1 MAVNRYFNNYPSQE
15 RINNEHLLMEDL
27 IVESIQIMGH
37 NVYYIPR
44 ESFDEGDMIFG
55 EYKNS
60 AFKKA
65 YLIEAYLLNVG
76 GHEGQQ
82 DFFSKFGLE
91 IRDNDNFVISRRSVR
106 SIMPGSIRQR
116 PQEGDLVYVPI
127 LHKMFEVKFVEH
139 EVMFH
144 QIGKKLPYVYEL
156 KCEAFRASQEQIATG
171 IDEVDQVGTDN
182 LYTININL
190 VPSANI
196 SPIDYFMGETV
207 YQSSN
212 SNINSA
218 YAQAT
223 VKQWFASNN
232 TLQLYNIVGQFTNNY
247 TIIGNTSNAIYTTIN
262 VDTISDLSEYDMFDN
277 KQLNTDAG
285 EILDLS
291 EFNPFGTP

>member
-91 IRDNDNFVISRRSVR
+91 IRDNDNFVISRRSFR

>member
-1 MAVNRYFNNYPSQE
+1 
-15 RINNEHLLMEDL
+15 MEDL

-91 IRDNDNFVISRRSVR
+91 IRDNDNFVISRRSFR

>member
-1 MAVNRYFNNYPSQE
+1 MAVNRYFNSYPSQE

-44 ESFDEGDMIFG
+44 ESFDEGDMVFG

-91 IRDNDNFVISRRSVR
+91 IRDNDNFMISRRAFR
-106 SIMPGSIRQR
+106 NCMPGTIRQR

-171 IDEVDQVGTDN
+171 VEEVDQVGSDN
-182 LYTININL
+182 LYTINISL
-190 VPSANI
+190 VPNTSNL
-196 SPIDYFMGETV
+196 DFFMGETV
-207 YQSSN
+207 FQSSN
-212 SNINSA
+212 NNINTA
-218 YAQAT
+218 YAQGT

-232 TLQLYNIVGQFTNNY
+232 TLQLYNIVGQFTDNH
-247 TIIGNTSNAIYTTIN
+247 TIIGNTSQATYTTNISG
-262 VDTISDLSEYDMFDN
+262 TIYDVSDYNMFDN
-277 KQLNTDAG
+277 KQLNTDTG

>member
-44 ESFDEGDMIFG
+44 ETFDEGDMIFG

-60 AFKKA
+60 AFNKA

-91 IRDNDNFVISRRSVR
+91 IRDNDNFMISRRSFR
-106 SIMPGSIRQR
+106 GIMPGAVRQR

-127 LHKMFEVKFVEH
+127 LHKMFEIKFVEH

-156 KCEAFRASQEQIATG
+156 KCEAFRGSQEHINTG
-171 IDEVDQVGTDN
+171 VGEIDQVALEN
-182 LYTININL
+182 SYTMEIQLGSGGIPADFI
-190 VPSANI
+190 V
-196 SPIDYFMGETV
+196 GEIA
-207 YQSSN
+207 YQSPDGTLAN
-212 SNINSA
+212 STSHG
-218 YAQAT
+218 T
-223 VKQWFASNN
+223 VKEWFVPN
-232 TLQLYNIVGQFTNNY
+232 TTVLLYNVVGNFSNTANLLGNSSGAVWTMGSTDTLTDYNY
-247 TIIGNTSNAIYTTIN
+247 
-262 VDTISDLSEYDMFDN
+262 YDMFDN
-277 KQLNTDAG
+277 KQLNSDAG
-285 EILDLS
+285 EILDLT

>member
-1 MAVNRYFNNYPSQE
+1 
-15 RINNEHLLMEDL
+15 MEDL